1 MVTVGGGGRMVG
13 GGGLDEGW
21 ERMPRTRCFPKL
33 LTRIR
38 RGGRVVILIK
48 MFLRFQ

>member
-1 MVTVGGGGRMVG
+1 MRDGRG
-13 GGGLDEGW
+13 CYE
-21 ERMPRTRCFPKL
+21 ETRCVPKL